1 MKSGNVVNIDKAA
14 GCFGRALTVIGCDP
28 SLAGWGL
35 ARLLVNI
42 DSLST
47 LKPEVEVTD
56 LLLIAT
62 ERAALKSVRAASDDL
77 RRAQELHDGL
87 HSFCRGAALL
97 MAEIPSGTQSARGA
111 MSNGICLGVLAS
123 SPLPI
128 IQVAPLET
136 KTATVGTRT
145 ATKAEMIGWATTTF
159 PDAPWLRQRGRIIA
173 ANEHLADAVAVG
185 LAGLRTPE
193 FRVAVSMTMGLAS
206 ARA

>member
-1 MKSGNVVNIDKAA
+1 MSTLNLVNIGGAA
-14 GCFGRALTVIGCDP
+14 GGNGRTLTVIGCDP

-42 DSLST
+42 ENMST

-56 LLLIAT
+56 LRLVAT
-62 ERAALKSVRAASDDL
+62 ERAAGKVVRASSDDL

-87 HSFCRGAALL
+87 HAFCRGAALL

-123 SPLPI
+123 APIPI
-128 IQVAPLET
+128 IQVSPTET
-136 KTATVGTRT
+136 KLATVGTKT
-145 ATKAEMIGWATTTF
+145 ASKQEMIDWATAKF
-159 PDAPWLRQRGRIIA
+159 PMAPWLRQRGRITA
-173 ANEHLADAVAVG
+173 NNEHLADAVAVAF
-185 LAGLRTPE
+185 AGLRTPE
-193 FRVAVSMTMGLAS
+193 FRAAVSMTMGLAS